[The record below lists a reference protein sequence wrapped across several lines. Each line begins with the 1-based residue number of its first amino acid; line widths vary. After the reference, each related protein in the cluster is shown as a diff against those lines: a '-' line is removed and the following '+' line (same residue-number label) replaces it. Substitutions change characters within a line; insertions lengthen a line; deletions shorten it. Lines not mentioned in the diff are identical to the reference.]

1 MSAGQQGAARDAV
14 DSELAVSA
22 PVTPEFIERRRLAMA
37 QYAQAWEG
45 VDDLDP
51 KGPAGHA
58 AAVRKSAW
66 LTWDYRRLHRKQ
78 AMSIGPQEVIDVLVA
93 AGVRKWVLMGLHGY
107 VGYLA
112 LPRATQDV
120 DVLIPYSERKRAL
133 RAIREAWP
141 NLIVREL
148 SQVVRFLDPGDTG
161 PDGQP
166 KVVIDLMQPWGRFQ
180 ETILKRHVLVD
191 PETQHRIP
199 TLEAALVSKYAA
211 MVSPHRDAEK
221 RDYDAGD
228 FRRMVRANHRRIR
241 HDVLRRLADEVW
253 DGAGQ
258 DLERFVAIALS
269 NEPFSL

>member
-1 MSAGQQGAARDAV
+1 MSAERRDAAKEAA
-14 DSELAVSA
+14 DSKLAVSTSL
-22 PVTPEFIERRRLAMA
+22 TPEFLERRRLAMA
-37 QYAQAWEG
+37 QYAEAWEG

-58 AAVRKSAW
+58 YAVHKSAW
-66 LTWDYRRLHRKQ
+66 LTQDYRRLHRKQ

-93 AGVRKWVLMGLHGY
+93 AGVKKWVLMGLHGY

-120 DVLIPYSERKRAL
+120 DVMIPYSARKLAVRAVC
-133 RAIREAWP
+133 EAWP

-161 PDGQP
+161 PDGKP
-166 KVVIDLMQPWGRFQ
+166 KAVIDLMQPWGKFQ
-180 ETILKRHVLVD
+180 ETILDQHVLVD

-211 MVSPHRDAEK
+211 IVSPHRDVDK
-221 RDYDAGD
+221 REQDAVD
-228 FRRMVRANHRRIR
+228 FRRMVRANHQRIR
-241 HDVLRRLADEVW
+241 HDVLRGLADEVW
-253 DGAGQ
+253 DGAGEDIEQ
-258 DLERFVAIALS
+258 FVEIALS
-269 NEPFSL
+269 DERFPI